1 MKQTEILEF
10 SRTSDLYAFLREEG
24 ALEDLE
30 LFRLTDQ
37 KDIPRG
43 NTGYVLL
50 VDGEVA
56 GAVSLYDE
64 QDGGLLNELFE
75 ILPKYRGRGLSRVL
89 YESLKESLQP
99 DLIHGFATT
108 ESTRSLWE
116 HLGQTC
122 IDEECREMIEI
133 LDGRSVE
140 EYLED
145 ERPELFRK
153 LITRN
158 GKRTKD
164 TGQDH

>member
-1 MKQTEILEF
+1 MNSLIEF
-10 SRTSDLYAFLREEG
+10 GKTSDLYSFLRNEG
-24 ALEDLE
+24 ILEDLE

-43 NTGYVLL
+43 NIGYVLL
-50 VDGEVA
+50 ADNDVA
-56 GAVSLYDE
+56 GVASLYDE
-64 QDGGLLNELFE
+64 QDGGWLNELFE
-75 ILPKYRGRGLSRVL
+75 IRPKYRGRGLSRVL
-89 YESLKESLQP
+89 YESIKESLKP
-99 DLIHGFATT
+99 DFIHGFATS
-108 ESTRSLWE
+108 EGTRSLWE

-153 LITRN
+153 RN
-158 GKRTKD
+158 GKRTQD
-164 TGQDH
+164 TRQDH